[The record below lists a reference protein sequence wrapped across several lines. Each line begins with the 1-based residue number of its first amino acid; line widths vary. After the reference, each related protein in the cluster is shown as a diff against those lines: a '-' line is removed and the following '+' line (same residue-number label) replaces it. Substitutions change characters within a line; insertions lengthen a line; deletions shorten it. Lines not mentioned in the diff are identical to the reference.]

1 MTRGHRQGVGQRVAA
16 ALLAAVA
23 GIVFAWASATDAAEE
38 SPAGT
43 ITFEGRN
50 LFGTAKG
57 TFHRW
62 RITHAEV
69 DRSRPEK
76 GVVVVEVDIESID
89 TDIRRRD
96 KHLRSDDF
104 FDAASHPKATVRV
117 HSTRADGQSER
128 GNPRYTAKFD
138 VHIKEVEKS
147 LDGAFEVTS
156 LDPPTVEGELTIDRI
171 EFGVG
176 GPYRRW
182 NPMSVKREVPVR
194 FSATIRIAR

>member
-1 MTRGHRQGVGQRVAA
+1 MTRRHRQGVGQRVAA
-16 ALLAAVA
+16 VLLAAVA
-23 GIVFAWASATDAAEE
+23 GIVFAWASATDAADE

-43 ITFEGRN
+43 ISFEGRN

-76 GVVVVEVDIESID
+76 GVVVVELDIESID
-89 TDIRRRD
+89 TGNRRRD

-104 FDAASHPKATVRV
+104 FDAASYPKATVRV
-117 HSTRADGQSER
+117 HGTRPDGQSER

-156 LDPPTVEGELTIDRI
+156 LDPPTVEGELTIDRV

>member
-1 MTRGHRQGVGQRVAA
+1 LTRGHRQGVGQRVAA

-23 GIVFAWASATDAAEE
+23 GIVFAWASATDAADE

-43 ITFEGRN
+43 ISFEGRN

-62 RITHAEV
+62 RITQAEV

-76 GVVVVEVDIESID
+76 GVVVVELDIESID
-89 TDIRRRD
+89 TGNRRRD
-96 KHLRSDDF
+96 RHLRSDDF
-104 FDAASHPKATVRV
+104 FDAASYPKATVRV
-117 HSTRADGQSER
+117 HGTRPDGQSER

-156 LDPPTVEGELTIDRI
+156 LDPPTVEGELTIDRV

>member
-1 MTRGHRQGVGQRVAA
+1 MTRGHCQGIGQRVAV

-23 GIVFAWASATDAAEE
+23 GFVFAWVSATDAAEG

-43 ITFEGRN
+43 ITFEGKN

-62 RITHAEV
+62 RIAHAEV
-69 DRSRPEK
+69 DRSQPEK
-76 GVVVVEVDIESID
+76 GVVVVEVDIESVD
-89 TDIRRRD
+89 TGIGRRD

-104 FDAASHPKATVRV
+104 FDVASYPKATVRV
-117 HSTRADGQSER
+117 HSTRPDGQSER

-138 VHIKEVEKS
+138 VHIKEVEMS
-147 LDGAFEVTS
+147 LEGAFEVTS
-156 LDPPTVEGELTIDRI
+156 LDPPTVEGELTIDRV
-171 EFGVG
+171 EFGIG

-182 NPMSVKREVPVR
+182 NPMSVKREVPIR